1 VLENP
6 EIDELI
12 DWQNKSKT
20 HGLGGFLL
28 ANPHKGKSLDNVTS
42 SNLRIQL
49 KLLHISSGNPKINLN

>member
-28 ANPHKGKSLDNVTS
+28 ANPHKGKSLDNVPAPE
-42 SNLRIQL
+42 REE
-49 KLLHISSGNPKINLN
+49 KCRLHIKM

>member
-28 ANPHKGKSLDNVTS
+28 ANPHKGKSLDNVP
-42 SNLRIQL
+42 
-49 KLLHISSGNPKINLN
+49 GN

>member
-28 ANPHKGKSLDNVTS
+28 ANPDKGKSLDFV
-42 SNLRIQL
+42 
-49 KLLHISSGNPKINLN
+49 P

>member
-28 ANPHKGKSLDNVTS
+28 ANPDKGKSLDFVPYVASTP
-42 SNLRIQL
+42 
-49 KLLHISSGNPKINLN
+49 NPLIVCKILTWWR